1 MLYQSFLTQQSKPM
15 KDSGASISGRTILA
29 DFYQS
34 AELNKMLSKFNAGG
48 GQDDLKSELFAVLC
62 EKPENTIID
71 LWSKKQLMFFATGVV
86 QRMIFQ
92 KGNRFHRRYRMQ
104 VYEYNEAIYEEPND
118 ESRIEREKQLQELEG
133 AIEKDLHWVER
144 AMIKLHQELG
154 SMEKISKE
162 TKISMKQVDRIYK
175 KGKEKIRTAMTG
187 KMIGNY
193 LLVSNEMLIDVPEDV
208 TPDNINDILEEV
220 HEYMMQRLHGRIIPS
235 KSKKNGYIK
244 EIQPIR
250 VKKVI

>member
-1 MLYQSFLTQQSKPM
+1 MLQSKQM
-15 KDSGASISGRTILA
+15 KVSDASISGRTILA
-29 DFYQS
+29 DLF
-34 AELNKMLSKFNAGG
+34 LNPEIDKMLAKFNAGA
-48 GQDDLKSELFAVLC
+48 GQEDLKSELFATLC
-62 EKPENTIID
+62 EKKEELIVD
-71 LWSKKQLMFFATGVV
+71 LYQKKQLMFYATGIV
-86 QRMIFQ
+86 QRCIFQ
-92 KGNRFHRRYRMQ
+92 KGNRFNRTYRRQMC
-104 VYEYNEAIYEEPND
+104 EFTEALFNEETDN
-118 ESRIEREKQLQELEG
+118 SRAERESQLQAMEA
-133 AIEKDLHWVER
+133 AIENNLHWVEK
-144 AMIKLHQELG
+144 AMLKLHQELG

-193 LLVSNEMLIDVPEDV
+193 IVITNEMILDMPENV

-220 HEYMMQRLHGRIIPS
+220 HEYMVQRLHGRIIPS

-244 EIQPIR
+244 DIQPIR

>member
-1 MLYQSFLTQQSKPM
+1 MQQLKQT
-15 KDSGASISGRTILA
+15 KDSDVFTFARTILA
-29 DFYQS
+29 DLFS
-34 AELNKMLSKFNAGG
+34 SPETDKMLAKFNAGA
-48 GQDDLKSELFAVLC
+48 GQDDLKSELFATLC
-62 EKPENTIID
+62 EKDEEVIID
-71 LWSKKQLMFFATGVV
+71 LYKKKQLMFYATGIV

-92 KGNRFHRRYRMQ
+92 PGNRFYRRYRTQ
-104 VYEYNEAIYEEPND
+104 TYEFTETLYNEQTD
-118 ESRIEREKQLQELEG
+118 DSRTERESQLQAMEE
-133 AIEKDLHWVER
+133 AIENNLHWVEK
-144 AMIKLHQELG
+144 AMLKLHQELG

-193 LLVSNEMLIDVPEDV
+193 IVITNEMIIDVPENV

-235 KSKKNGYIK
+235 KGEKNGYIK